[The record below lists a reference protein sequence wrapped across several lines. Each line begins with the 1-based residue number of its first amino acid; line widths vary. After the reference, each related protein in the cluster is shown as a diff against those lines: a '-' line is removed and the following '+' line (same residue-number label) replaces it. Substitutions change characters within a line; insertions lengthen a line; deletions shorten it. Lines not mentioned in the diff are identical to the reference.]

1 VSNLIFLGADVSKLW
16 IDVALDGTPNVQRF
30 PNDAKGFVRLAKTLQ
45 LLWRDV
51 FAVVEATGGY
61 ETALID
67 FLVDKGATVHRA
79 MPYHARSFLRSL
91 GRNAKTDAIDA
102 VGLARYARERHAELR
117 PYAPPSEKQARL
129 NQLVMRREDLVR
141 MRTAETTRVKHP
153 RYRDADKR
161 VLKSVQRT
169 LAFLDAEIA
178 DVEAEIDA
186 LAAAPE
192 FARKIEVATS
202 IKGIG
207 KRSAKTC
214 LAFMSELGTL
224 DRRAA
229 ASLAGC
235 APHPRDSGLKR
246 GRRSVF
252 GGRDAVRRALY
263 LCAMSASRSNPV
275 LRDFYKR
282 LIQNGKPKMV
292 AIVAVMRKL
301 IVMLNAKLRD
311 DEKAQKLIMT

>member
-1 VSNLIFLGADVSKLW
+1 MSNLIFFGADVSKLW
-16 IDVALDGTPNVQRF
+16 FDVAIDGTRDVQRF
-30 PNDAKGFVRLAKTLQ
+30 QNDPKGFIRLAKTLQ
-45 LLWRDV
+45 LPWREV

-61 ETALID
+61 EAALID
-67 FLVDKGATVHRA
+67 FLIAKGATVHRA
-79 MPYHARSFLRSL
+79 MPFHAKSFLRSL

-102 VGLARYARERHAELR
+102 IGLARYARERHAELR
-117 PYAPPSEKQARL
+117 PYAPPSEKQAPL

-141 MRTAETTRVKHP
+141 MRAAETVRVDHP

-161 VLKSVQRT
+161 VLKSVKRT
-169 LAFLDAEIA
+169 LAFLEAEIA

-186 LAAAPE
+186 LAAEPE
-192 FARKIEVATS
+192 FVRKIEVATS

-207 KRSAKTC
+207 KRSAKTF
-214 LAFMSELGTL
+214 LAFMSELGSL

-252 GGRDAVRRALY
+252 GGRDAIRRALY
-263 LCAMSASRSNPV
+263 LCAMSAARSNHA

-292 AIVAVMRKL
+292 ALVAVMRKL

-311 DEKAQKLIMT
+311 DEQTQKLIPT